1 MSNTIP
7 FGSTV
12 QKLTIPRTTLA
23 EGQQGV
29 IVLASNEIQPRYLY
43 YDTSIKRSVRLTPDE
58 AMQLNVTP
66 TLYYFMLVGR
76 LNTDSY
82 GRIVGDQVTL
92 EYLRLPARSYEDL
105 LVQCNNNPNF
115 SCFVVSMDV
124 KHSKQGD
131 FSMLKLTPSSAYQ
144 ISDAIKATIEQWNSS
159 GKIGTIWGMLDSQ
172 ISLSLDQYTEMKH
185 QASTSGNDTALQAR
199 PGSVA
204 AAPQYI
210 SGTTPVGTAVRGH
223 GLPMGQ
229 PMGGAFMGGQP
240 MGQSMGQPMGQS
252 VGQPTGQPMGQPMGG
267 AFMGGQPVGQPMG
280 QPMGQSMSGQ
290 SMGQP
295 VGQPMGQPANA
306 LGVPPSDFDDTFG
319 GTEDGWGDGSDM
331 PF

>member
-1 MSNTIP
+1 
-7 FGSTV
+7 
-12 QKLTIPRTTLA
+12 
-23 EGQQGV
+23 
-29 IVLASNEIQPRYLY
+29 
-43 YDTSIKRSVRLTPDE
+43 
-58 AMQLNVTP
+58 MQLNVTP

-159 GKIGTIWGMLDSQ
+159 GKIGTILGMLDSQ

-185 QASTSGNDTALQAR
+185 QASTTGNDTALQAR

-223 GLPMGQ
+223 GLPSGQ
-229 PMGGAFMGGQP
+229 PMGGAFTGGQP
-240 MGQSMGQPMGQS
+240 
-252 VGQPTGQPMGQPMGG
+252 
-267 AFMGGQPVGQPMG
+267 
-280 QPMGQSMSGQ
+280 
-290 SMGQP
+290 MGQP
-295 VGQPMGQPANA
+295 VGQPMGEAMGQALAERRPQRAGAGEAVGQDIGPA
-306 LGVPPSDFDDTFG
+306 DDA
-319 GTEDGWGDGSDM
+319 
-331 PF
+331 